1 MDYVRVTSE
10 PDLAEALQ
18 QDGAAI
24 LAGGTDLLVKMRAGI
39 ARPKLLVDISRVA
52 SLRGLRPSNK
62 GLVVGAS
69 TPVADLVASAALCN
83 AYPLLASA
91 LGALGSVQIRARASL
106 GGNLANASPAA
117 DSSVALLAYDASV
130 ILASSRAPRALSLDQ
145 FLRGPGRTALHPDE
159 YVQSIVLPEP
169 RPDWISFFHK
179 VGRRQAMTIAIA
191 SVGGLLSVR
200 KGEVVDVRLA
210 AGSVAPTA
218 IRLRAV
224 EDVLAWHRLDAAQV
238 EAARRTA
245 AAEVAPIDDVRAT
258 ATYRRDAIAELVARF
273 VSHAL

>member
-10 PDLAEALQ
+10 SDLAEALQ
-18 QDGAAI
+18 QDGAAV
-24 LAGGTDLLVKMRAGI
+24 LAGGTDLLVKMRAGVT
-39 ARPKLLVDISRVA
+39 RPKLLVDISRVA
-52 SLRGLRPSNK
+52 SLRELRPSK
-62 GLVVGAS
+62 GGLVVGAS

-83 AYPLLASA
+83 PYPLLASA
-91 LGALGSVQIRARASL
+91 LRALGSVQIRARASL
-106 GGNLANASPAA
+106 GGNLVNASPAA

-130 ILASSRAPRALSLDQ
+130 VLASSRATRALALDQ
-145 FLRGPGRTALHPDE
+145 FLRGPGRTALDPGE

-218 IRLRAV
+218 IRLHAV
-224 EDVLAWHRLDAAQV
+224 ERVLARRRLDAAQI
-238 EAARRTA
+238 EAAHRAA
-245 AAEVAPIDDVRAT
+245 AAEVAPIDDVRAS
-258 ATYRRDAIAELVARF
+258 AAYRRDVIAELVARF
-273 VSHAL
+273 LSQAL